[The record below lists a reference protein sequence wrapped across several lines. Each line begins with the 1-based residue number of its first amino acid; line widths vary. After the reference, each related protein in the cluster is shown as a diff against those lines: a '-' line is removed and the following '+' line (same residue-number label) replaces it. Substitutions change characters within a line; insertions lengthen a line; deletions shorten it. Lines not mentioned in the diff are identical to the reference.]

1 MGDSLVAAIEHNPIA
16 RVSAVVAVTVLVGSV
31 AVAAFNS
38 LHSSRERTLWPANVP
53 PVVALCTVQ
62 LSQDQNGDVSPL
74 FCSSGEIN
82 TLAWNH
88 LAGERLGVMALGQHP
103 TPAAVISAVEQ
114 DVRGRASPT
123 EECNAAVLAAA
134 YYGWNF
140 HIKPVSG
147 LRLDCPI
154 EGQF

>member
-1 MGDSLVAAIEHNPIA
+1 LEAAFERNPIA
-16 RVSAVVAVTVLVGSV
+16 RVSAGVAATVLVGAV
-31 AVAAFNS
+31 AVAVFNS
-38 LHSSRERTLWPANVP
+38 LHNNPPRTLWPAKVP

-74 FCSSGEIN
+74 FCASGEIN

-88 LAGERLGVMALGQHP
+88 LAGEQLGVMALGPHP
-103 TPAAVISAVEQ
+103 TPAAVITAIEQ
-114 DVRGRASPT
+114 DMKARASPT
-123 EECNAAVLAAA
+123 AECNAAVLAAA

-140 HIKPVSG
+140 HIKPVNG
-147 LRLDCPI
+147 LRMDCPI